1 MLNFRWNFMSIIH
14 RVQRPFSLQKHSAT
28 LRTCSPFDQKR
39 PTGAQAV
46 ATSSASFSAFCKFYN
61 LQGEP
66 VSACRGQNRPHSCI
80 GERAPGFT
88 PRRKSS
94 QSPRQLNHSWK
105 IAPRVSCLCGKPP
118 PCRFCTRML
127 STFDFCLW
135 QRRCGCAQCG
145 AAGRFRLHDMKFYR
159 HTRYKAP
166 ALAGVLETPCS
177 ATPSVAENA
186 P

>member
-1 MLNFRWNFMSIIH
+1 MSIIH

-88 PRRKSS
+88 PRRKSRHP
-94 QSPRQLNHSWK
+94 PRQLNHSF
-105 IAPRVSCLCGKPP
+105 APRVSCLWGKPP